1 MRVNELK
8 KLKAIFLDRDG
19 TINED
24 VNYLCRKSDIKILD
38 GVIEALKTF
47 RELGFLN
54 IIVTN
59 QSAVAR
65 GMITPGQLREIHEAF
80 NLALMS
86 EGQKLIDDIYYSPYH
101 PDGKIRKYS
110 KVHPDTKPGIGM
122 LLKAKEKYNLDFEQC
137 YLIGDKPRDIETG
150 NRAGVK
156 SILIG
161 AQSIDECK
169 QKNLSVE
176 YVARDLS
183 DACGYIYKK
192 ITGHSSN
199 PKA

>member
-1 MRVNELK
+1 
-8 KLKAIFLDRDG
+8 LKAIFLDRDG

-38 GVIEALKTF
+38 GVIESLKSF

-65 GMITPGQLREIHEAF
+65 GMITPGQLHEIHEAF
-80 NLALMS
+80 NLALTS
-86 EGQKLIDDIYYSPYH
+86 EGKKLIDDIYYSPYH
-101 PDGKIRKYS
+101 PDGKIGKYS
-110 KVHPDTKPGIGM
+110 IVHPDTKPGIGM

-137 YLIGDKPRDIETG
+137 YMIGDMPRDIETG

-169 QKNLSVE
+169 QKNLSVV

-183 DACGYIYKK
+183 DACDYIYKK
-192 ITGHSSN
+192 ITGHSRDT
-199 PKA
+199 KV